1 MRIHFDAARSEPL
14 SFRESIEVS
23 PQELEGLDLLG
34 GGPIEFRGTVTFSD
48 PDFVLHGGL
57 RYEQS
62 VACNRCLKPVV
73 EPAEAELDLVLVEKA
88 RPRSAGNDE
97 FGLSESDLGVVE
109 VLGDSFETR
118 PLVLEQVALGVPM
131 KPLCREDCRGLCPVC
146 GIDRNEA
153 SCDCES
159 QSRDPRW
166 AGLAA
171 LRSSLPEGR
180 S

>member
-1 MRIHFDAARSEPL
+1 LRIRFDAARSEPV

-34 GGPIEFRGTVTFSD
+34 IGPVDCFGTVTFSD

-57 RYEQS
+57 RYEQT

-73 EPAEAELDLVLVEKA
+73 VPAEAGLDLILVERA
-88 RPRSAGNDE
+88 RPRSAGVDE
-97 FGLSESDLGVVE
+97 VELSESDLGVVE
-109 VLGDSFETR
+109 VMGDSFETR

-153 SCDCES
+153 SCDCETRTS
-159 QSRDPRW
+159 DPRW

-171 LRSSLPEGR
+171 LRSSLPDDR
-180 S
+180 

>member
-1 MRIHFDAARSEPL
+1 MRIRFDAARSEPV

-23 PQELEGLDLLG
+23 AQELEGLDLLG
-34 GGPIEFRGTVTFSD
+34 VGPVDFRGTVTFSD

-57 RYEQS
+57 RYEQT

-73 EPAEAELDLVLVEKA
+73 VPGEAERDLMIVERA
-88 RPRSAGNDE
+88 RPRSAGSDE
-97 FGLSESDLGVVE
+97 DELAESDLGVLE
-109 VLGDSFETR
+109 VMGDSFETR

-146 GIDRNEA
+146 GIDRNEE
-153 SCDCES
+153 SCDCET
-159 QSRDPRW
+159 RTGDPRW

-171 LRSSLPEGR
+171 LRSSLPEDR
-180 S
+180 